1 MKNTVLS
8 LLRQF
13 SVAYRYLRSWLQKR
27 AELKKVQRIA
37 YEAEMVK
44 AWLEASPEE
53 RKAMDF
59 GSPCLDDGEALVCY
73 ADLTSYE
80 LIQFLHAGAD
90 PNAVPNPMATIKT
103 TPLQLVDDAER
114 LKILLEFGADPNGVV
129 QYIRRMSNVEKK
141 VMKVGPHYVAYERP
155 KYRDRTPILV
165 GHRTPIFEHL
175 HNLEMLEMLLSYGA
189 DPNWDL
195 SPSDDGC
202 SGFVPLAYAR
212 TREEVELLVKYGA
225 NVNAGGLQTTPLVC
239 AISRCQDDVGYLD
252 VVKALLDAGADV
264 NSKDGDYSSTALLL
278 TTCSGWD
285 KNQIAR
291 VEIVRL
297 LIDAGVDVN
306 YKDKK
311 GRTAIVCCFNPYE
324 KVPLEIAV
332 ALIDAG
338 VNTDQVMNP
347 ENKHAE
353 EVRQLRPDIVE
364 AIRTKE
370 QRLKDKILAN
380 IDLPQQEEAP
390 KARRRM

>member
-1 MKNTVLS
+1 MNVVMFILNALFVLVVIAG
-8 LLRQF
+8 LCIALGRYQAKLRQT
-13 SVAYRYLRSWLQKR
+13 K
-27 AELKKVQRIA
+27 AEQTKKERLA

-59 GSPCLDDGEALVCY
+59 GKPCLDDGEALVCY
-73 ADLTSYE
+73 SNLTSYE

-129 QYIRRMSNVEKK
+129 HYIRPKSN
-141 VMKVGPHYVAYERP
+141 
-155 KYRDRTPILV
+155 LV
-165 GHRTPIFEHL
+165 GHMTPIFTHL

-189 DPNWDL
+189 DPNCDAY
-195 SPSDDGC
+195 PSDDGC
-202 SGFVPLAYAR
+202 SGYVPLSFAR
-212 TREEVELLVKYGA
+212 AREEVELLIKYGA
-225 NVNAGGLQTTPLVC
+225 NVNVGCLKTTPLVC
-239 AISRCQDDVGYLD
+239 AISMCQEDVGYID

-264 NSKDGDYSSTALLL
+264 NSKAVNNSLRTPLLL
-278 TTCSGWD
+278 TTYSGWD

-311 GRTAIVCCFNPYE
+311 GFTAIASCFSPYE
-324 KVPLEIAV
+324 EVPLEIAI

-338 VNTDQVMNP
+338 ADTDQVMNP
-347 ENKHAE
+347 ENKYAE
-353 EVRQLRPDIVE
+353 EMRQCRPDIVE

-370 QRLKDKILAN
+370 TRLKDKILAN

-390 KARRRM
+390 KAQRRM